1 MISLLLIVAGMI
13 FWFASFAFFCS
24 FFSIL
29 MEKRLE
35 GWLFQ
40 EDEAKMRLHGI
51 WAGALF
57 LGGFFCMLL
66 VLIGLF

>member
-1 MISLLLIVAGMI
+1 MISLLLVVVGMI
-13 FWFASFAFFCS
+13 LWIVSIAFS
-24 FFSIL
+24 TLFSIL

-35 GWLFQ
+35 GWLFE

>member
-1 MISLLLIVAGMI
+1 MISLLLVVVGMI
-13 FWFASFAFFCS
+13 LWIVSIAFS
-24 FFSIL
+24 TLFSIM

>member
-1 MISLLLIVAGMI
+1 MISLLLVVVGVILWIVSI
-13 FWFASFAFFCS
+13 AFS
-24 FFSIL
+24 TLFSIL

>member
-1 MISLLLIVAGMI
+1 MISLLLVVVGMI
-13 FWFASFAFFCS
+13 LWIVSIAFFLL
-24 FFSIL
+24 FFQFL

>member
-1 MISLLLIVAGMI
+1 MISLLLVGVGMMLWIVSI
-13 FWFASFAFFCS
+13 AFS
-24 FFSIL
+24 TLFSIL

>member
-1 MISLLLIVAGMI
+1 MISLLLVVVGMI
-13 FWFASFAFFCS
+13 LRIVSIAFS
-24 FFSIL
+24 TLFSIL

>member
-1 MISLLLIVAGMI
+1 MISLLLGVVGMI
-13 FWFASFAFFCS
+13 LWIVSIAFS
-24 FFSIL
+24 TLFSIL

>member
-1 MISLLLIVAGMI
+1 MISLLLVVVGIILWIVSI
-13 FWFASFAFFCS
+13 AFS
-24 FFSIL
+24 TLFSIL

>member
-1 MISLLLIVAGMI
+1 MISLLLVVVGMI
-13 FWFASFAFFCS
+13 LWIVSIAFS
-24 FFSIL
+24 TLFSIL

-57 LGGFFCMLL
+57 LDGFFCMLL

>member
-1 MISLLLIVAGMI
+1 MISLLLAVVGMI
-13 FWFASFAFFCS
+13 LWIVSIAFS
-24 FFSIL
+24 TLFSIL

>member
-1 MISLLLIVAGMI
+1 MISLLLVVVGMI
-13 FWFASFAFFCS
+13 LWIVSIAFS
-24 FFSIL
+24 TLFSIL

-40 EDEAKMRLHGI
+40 EVEAKMRLHGI

>member
-1 MISLLLIVAGMI
+1 MISLLLVVVGMI
-13 FWFASFAFFCS
+13 LWIVSIAFS
-24 FFSIL
+24 TLFSIL

-57 LGGFFCMLL
+57 LGGFFCVLL

>member
-1 MISLLLIVAGMI
+1 MISLLLVVVGMI
-13 FWFASFAFFCS
+13 LWIVSIAFS
-24 FFSIL
+24 TLFSIL

-40 EDEAKMRLHGI
+40 EDEAKMRLHRI

>member
-1 MISLLLIVAGMI
+1 MISLLLVVVGMI
-13 FWFASFAFFCS
+13 LWIVSIAFS
-24 FFSIL
+24 TLFSIL

>member
-1 MISLLLIVAGMI
+1 MISLLLVVVGMI
-13 FWFASFAFFCS
+13 LLIVSIAFS
-24 FFSIL
+24 TLFSIL

>member
-1 MISLLLIVAGMI
+1 MISLLLVVVGMI
-13 FWFASFAFFCS
+13 LWIVSIAFS
-24 FFSIL
+24 TLFSIL

-51 WAGALF
+51 WAVALF

>member
-1 MISLLLIVAGMI
+1 MISLLLVVVGMI
-13 FWFASFAFFCS
+13 LWIVSIAFS
-24 FFSIL
+24 TLFSIL

-40 EDEAKMRLHGI
+40 EDEAKIRLHGI

>member
-1 MISLLLIVAGMI
+1 MISLLLVVVGMI
-13 FWFASFAFFCS
+13 LWIVSIAFS
-24 FFSIL
+24 TLFSIL
-29 MEKRLE
+29 MEKRLK

>member
-1 MISLLLIVAGMI
+1 
-13 FWFASFAFFCS
+13 
-24 FFSIL
+24 

-40 EDEAKMRLHGI
+40 EDEANMKRHGI

>member
-1 MISLLLIVAGMI
+1 MISLLLVVVGMI
-13 FWFASFAFFCS
+13 LWIVSIAFS
-24 FFSIL
+24 TLFSIL

-35 GWLFQ
+35 GWLFS

>member
-1 MISLLLIVAGMI
+1 MISLLLVVVGMI
-13 FWFASFAFFCS
+13 LWIVSIAFS
-24 FFSIL
+24 TLFSIL

-40 EDEAKMRLHGI
+40 EDVAKMRLHGI

>member
-1 MISLLLIVAGMI
+1 MMSLLLVVVGMI
-13 FWFASFAFFCS
+13 LWIVSIAFS
-24 FFSIL
+24 TLFSIL

>member
-1 MISLLLIVAGMI
+1 MISLLLVVVGMI
-13 FWFASFAFFCS
+13 LWIVSIAFS
-24 FFSIL
+24 TLFSIL

-40 EDEAKMRLHGI
+40 EDEAKMKLHGI

>member
-1 MISLLLIVAGMI
+1 MISLLLVVVGMI
-13 FWFASFAFFCS
+13 LWIVSIAVSTL
-24 FFSIL
+24 FSIL

>member
-1 MISLLLIVAGMI
+1 MISLLLVVVGMI
-13 FWFASFAFFCS
+13 LWIVSIAFS
-24 FFSIL
+24 TLFSIL

-40 EDEAKMRLHGI
+40 EDEAKKRLHGI

>member
-1 MISLLLIVAGMI
+1 MISLLLVVVGMI
-13 FWFASFAFFCS
+13 LWIVSIAFS
-24 FFSIL
+24 TLFSIL
-29 MEKRLE
+29 MEKRLD

>member
-1 MISLLLIVAGMI
+1 MISLLLVVVGMI
-13 FWFASFAFFCS
+13 LWIVSIAFS
-24 FFSIL
+24 TLFSIL

-66 VLIGLF
+66 VLIALF

>member
-1 MISLLLIVAGMI
+1 MISLLLIVAGMMLWI
-13 FWFASFAFFCS
+13 ASFAFFCS

-29 MEKRLE
+29 MEKQRE

-40 EDEAKMRLHGI
+40 ENEANMKRYGV

-57 LGGFFCMLL
+57 LGGAFCMMLSL
-66 VLIGLF
+66 VWLF

>member
-1 MISLLLIVAGMI
+1 MISLLLVVVGMI
-13 FWFASFAFFCS
+13 LWIVSIAFS
-24 FFSIL
+24 TLFSIL
-29 MEKRLE
+29 MEKPLE

>member
-1 MISLLLIVAGMI
+1 MISLLLVVVGMI
-13 FWFASFAFFCS
+13 LWIVSIAFS
-24 FFSIL
+24 TLFSIL
-29 MEKRLE
+29 MEKRLD

-51 WAGALF
+51 WSGALF

>member
-1 MISLLLIVAGMI
+1 MISLLLVVVGMI
-13 FWFASFAFFCS
+13 LWIVSIAFS
-24 FFSIL
+24 TLFSIR

>member
-1 MISLLLIVAGMI
+1 MISLLLVVVGMI
-13 FWFASFAFFCS
+13 LWIVSIAFS
-24 FFSIL
+24 TLFSIL

-57 LGGFFCMLL
+57 LGDFFCMLL

>member
-1 MISLLLIVAGMI
+1 MISLLLVVVGMI
-13 FWFASFAFFCS
+13 LGIVSIAFS
-24 FFSIL
+24 TLFSIL

>member
-1 MISLLLIVAGMI
+1 MISLLLVVVGMI
-13 FWFASFAFFCS
+13 LWIVSIAFS
-24 FFSIL
+24 TLFSIL

-66 VLIGLF
+66 VLIGLL